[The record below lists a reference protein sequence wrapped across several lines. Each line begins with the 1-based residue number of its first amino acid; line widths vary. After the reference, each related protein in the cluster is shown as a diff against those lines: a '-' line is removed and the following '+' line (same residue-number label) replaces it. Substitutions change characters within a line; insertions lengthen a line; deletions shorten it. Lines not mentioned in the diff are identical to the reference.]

1 MKKNYIFKKTLEEF
15 GVSVHSDI
23 PEMNNVFINSG
34 EVLKNDLFIA
44 IRGGNNYISEA
55 AEKDAYVIYD
65 DKTKTTDYSKAFL
78 VNDSIKFLQKFA
90 ENWRNALNLKIIGI
104 TGSNG
109 KTTVKDI
116 VYQLL
121 STGYK
126 GKKTEGNLNNHI
138 GLPVSLLRAENSD
151 DFLVLEMG
159 MSGFGEI
166 DLLADI
172 AKPDYGII
180 TNIGD
185 SHLEF
190 LGSRENVFKAK
201 SEIIKHVKNK
211 MFLNGDDPFLKDL
224 PGIKVSAEGKETAG
238 YRAENITPSNEG
250 TKFDLNN
257 SQTLETNLIGGHNIL
272 NLLFGI
278 AVSEEFGIR
287 SEDIADELKKI
298 RITAMRFQK
307 IENSNITYINDAYNA
322 SPISMEKAILTFS
335 DIYNDRYK
343 IVVLGDM
350 LELGDKEA
358 QFHEELGEILRTTKQ
373 NEILLYG
380 PLMKNLYEKIKDMNV
395 FHFEDKSFIREK
407 LRRYNNEKVAVLLKG
422 SRGMRLE
429 EIIEE
434 GN

>member
-1 MKKNYIFKKTLEEF
+1 MKKNYIFKKTLAEF
-15 GVSVHSDI
+15 GISEELDI
-23 PEMNNVFINSG
+23 PDINNVLINSG
-34 EVLKNDLFIA
+34 EVLENDLFIA

-55 AEKDAYVIYD
+55 AEKNAYIIYD
-65 DKTKTTDYSKAFL
+65 DKTKNIDYPKAFL
-78 VNDSIKFLQKFA
+78 VDDSINFLQKFA
-90 ENWRNALNLKIIGI
+90 ENWRNALDLKIIGI

-121 STGYK
+121 STKYK

-166 DLLADI
+166 DLLAGI

-190 LGSRENVFKAK
+190 LGSRDNVFKAK
-201 SEIIKHVKNK
+201 CEIVKHVKNK
-211 MFLNGDDPFLKDL
+211 MFINGDDSFLV
-224 PGIKVSAEGKETAG
+224 GIKGVRVSADGSETAD
-238 YRAENITPSNEG
+238 YRAKDIVLSGEG
-250 TKFDLNN
+250 TKFVLNDGIN
-257 SQTLETNLIGGHNIL
+257 LETNLIGSHNIL

-278 AVSEEFGIR
+278 ALSNEFGIKT
-287 SEDIADELKKI
+287 EEIADEIKNISL
-298 RITAMRFQK
+298 TAMRFQK
-307 IENSNITYINDAYNA
+307 IENGNIIYINDAYNA

-343 IVVLGDM
+343 VVVLGDM
-350 LELGDKEA
+350 LELGDMGAE
-358 QFHEELGEILRTTKQ
+358 FHENLGKILRNTKQ
-373 NEILLYG
+373 NEILLFG
-380 PLMKNLYEKIKDMNV
+380 PLMKKLYEKIGDMNV
-395 FHFEDKSFIREK
+395 YHYEDKFFIKEK
-407 LRRYNNEKVAVLLKG
+407 LREYKDKEIAVLLKG

>member
-1 MKKNYIFKKTLEEF
+1 M
-15 GVSVHSDI
+15 S
-23 PEMNNVFINSG
+23 
-34 EVLKNDLFIA
+34 
-44 IRGGNNYISEA
+44 
-55 AEKDAYVIYD
+55 
-65 DKTKTTDYSKAFL
+65 TK
-78 VNDSIKFLQKFA
+78 
-90 ENWRNALNLKIIGI
+90 
-104 TGSNG
+104 
-109 KTTVKDI
+109 
-116 VYQLL
+116 
-121 STGYK
+121 YK

-201 SEIIKHVKNK
+201 SEIIKHVKDK

-224 PGIKVSAEGKETAG
+224 HGIKVSTESGSSAD
-238 YRAENITPSNEG
+238 YRAQDIVLDGSG
-250 TKFDLNN
+250 TKFSLNG
-257 SQTLETNLIGGHNIL
+257 TLALETNLIGEHNIL

-278 AVSEEFGIR
+278 ALSEEFGIKP
-287 SEDIADELKKI
+287 EETAAELKNIKL
-298 RITAMRFQK
+298 TAMRFQK
-307 IENSNITYINDAYNA
+307 VENNNIIYINDAYNA

-343 IVVLGDM
+343 VVILGDM
-350 LELGDKEA
+350 LELGDKGTE
-358 QFHEELGEILRTTKQ
+358 FHEELEKILRNTKQ

-380 PLMKNLYEKIKDMNV
+380 PLMKSLYEKIRDMNV

-407 LRRYNNEKVAVLLKG
+407 LREYDTKKLAVLLKG

>member
-1 MKKNYIFKKTLEEF
+1 MKKNYIFKMTLEEF
-15 GVSVHSDI
+15 GISNFLDI
-23 PEMNNVFINSG
+23 SEINNVLINSG
-34 EVLKNDLFIA
+34 EVQENDLFIA
-44 IRGGNNYISEA
+44 IRGGNSYIQEA
-55 AEKDAYVIYD
+55 VEKGAYVIYD
-65 DKTKTTDYSKAFL
+65 DDKKKPPYPKAFL

-90 ENWRNALNLKIIGI
+90 ENWRNTLDLKIIGI

-116 VYQLL
+116 IYQLL
-121 STGYK
+121 STKYK

-166 DLLADI
+166 NLLADI

-201 SEIIKHVKNK
+201 SEIIKHVKTK
-211 MFLNGDDPFLKDL
+211 MFLNGDDPFLGDL
-224 PGIKVSAEGKETAG
+224 SGIRVSAEGKSTAD
-238 YRAENITPSNEG
+238 YRAKNIDLGGDG
-250 TKFDLNN
+250 TKFDLNDRF
-257 SQTLETNLIGGHNIL
+257 TLETNLIGEHNIL

-278 AVSEEFGIR
+278 AISEEFGIKT
-287 SEDIADELKKI
+287 ENLADELKNIKL
-298 RITAMRFQK
+298 TAMRFQK
-307 IENSNITYINDAYNA
+307 IENGNIIYINDAYNA

-343 IVVLGDM
+343 VVVLGDM
-350 LELGDKEA
+350 LELGEKDAE
-358 QFHEELGEILRTTKQ
+358 FHEELEKILRNTRQ

-380 PLMKNLYEKIKDMNV
+380 SLMKNLYEKIKDMNV

-407 LRRYNNEKVAVLLKG
+407 LREYNSKKLAVLLKG